1 MRIGILTAGGDC
13 PGLNAVIRGF
23 AKYVYNQIPEAEI
36 IGISDG
42 YRGLING
49 EFKNLKESD
58 FSGILNIGGT
68 ILGTSRQP
76 FKEMTKEEQ
85 NGSTRLEQMVK
96 NYKKAK
102 LDLVV
107 TLGGAGTHKT
117 AALLSGAGCNV
128 IGLPK
133 TIDNDIWG
141 TDITFG
147 FHTAVDID
155 TECIDRLHT
164 TAASHGRTMVI
175 EIMGNKVGWLT
186 LYSGIAGG
194 ADIILIPEIPF
205 DPDEVCKTVA
215 KRYKNGKD
223 FTIIAIAEGAMT
235 KAEAEMKKADRLAAR
250 GSDTTATNAIARYIQ
265 EQVGVETRTVVIGH
279 LQRGGSPSPYD
290 RLISTELGS
299 FAGKL
304 VQEGNF
310 GTTVAV
316 QNNAITYN
324 WLSDVAG
331 KTKYVSEDNQ
341 MVNVARSIG
350 ISFGDGKKFKGIK

>member
-1 MRIGILTAGGDC
+1 
-13 PGLNAVIRGF
+13 
-23 AKYVYNQIPEAEI
+23 
-36 IGISDG
+36 
-42 YRGLING
+42 
-49 EFKNLKESD
+49 
-58 FSGILNIGGT
+58 
-68 ILGTSRQP
+68 
-76 FKEMTKEEQ
+76 
-85 NGSTRLEQMVK
+85 MV
-96 NYKKAK
+96 
-102 LDLVV
+102 V
-107 TLGGAGTHKT
+107 
-117 AALLSGAGCNV
+117 
-128 IGLPK
+128 
-133 TIDNDIWG
+133 
-141 TDITFG
+141 
-147 FHTAVDID
+147 
-155 TECIDRLHT
+155 
-164 TAASHGRTMVI
+164 

-194 ADIILIPEIPF
+194 ADIILIPEIPY

-215 KRYKNGKD
+215 RRYKNGKD

-250 GSDTTATNAIARYIQ
+250 GGDVTATNAIAKYIQ
-265 EQVGVETRTVVIGH
+265 ENVGVETRTVVIGH

-324 WLSDVAG
+324 WLSDIAG
-331 KTKYVSEDNQ
+331 KTKYVKEDDQ

-350 ISFGDGKKFKGIK
+350 ISFGDGKKFRGIK